1 MSTKLS
7 ENQQRLLKGLL
18 QENLAPTSG
27 RSGLPTTAIAN
38 PNPGPRI
45 GYGTW
50 ALMPNPDRAPKAET
64 TRSPNGNLGPA
75 GPLRS
80 GIQDAANNIRA
91 NIEAIQNFPV
101 GGDDFGG
108 SGPAGGGYAPPPLVL
123 PRMQLPAP
131 ELLAQQAF
139 MAVDTARAPYTA
151 ALAALAASRQQG
163 DQAITAANREATTA
177 GRQTQQDWQRRTA
190 GIEGNIASVYRDA
203 LSQLAGV
210 VADNNKAMM
219 AAGFQPAD
227 TGQTNAL
234 GRLSGLG
241 AAARESALVRQ
252 RLGADAFRDQQQA
265 VAGVTQAGRGALA
278 STYAQV
284 LGGLQAQ
291 QAAAEAAARF
301 EQFNREMALRQ
312 QIDQINYDAS
322 VQEAM
327 ANR

>member
-1 MSTKLS
+1 MSWFEPIINRITGGSSPQLPNPQIS
-7 ENQQRLLKGLL
+7 RPGGGAAWSIRNNPDPSTRQTQQNTSNRIAAQQRPKRGPAPVDPNGL
-18 QENLAPTSG
+18 QKWRDEIQTWV
-27 RSGLPTTAIAN
+27 AIN
-38 PNPGPRI
+38 GFPGP
-45 GYGTW
+45 
-50 ALMPNPDRAPKAET
+50 
-64 TRSPNGNLGPA
+64 
-75 GPLRS
+75 
-80 GIQDAANNIRA
+80 
-91 NIEAIQNFPV
+91 EADP
-101 GGDDFGG
+101 GGA
-108 SGPAGGGYAPPPLVL
+108 GPAGGGGSGYAAPPPLVL

-163 DQAITAANREATTA
+163 EQAITAADREATTA
-177 GRQTQQDWQRRTA
+177 SARTQQDWQRRTA
-190 GIEGNIASVYRDA
+190 GIEGNIAAVYRDA

-210 VADNNKAMM
+210 VADNNRAMM

-227 TGQTNAL
+227 TGGNAAL

-241 AAARESALVRQ
+241 ASASEAALVRQ
-252 RLGADAFRDQQQA
+252 RLGADAYRDQRES
-265 VAGVTQAGRGALA
+265 VRGITQAGREALA

-312 QIDQINYDAS
+312 QIDQINYYAS
-322 VQEAM
+322 VQEAV